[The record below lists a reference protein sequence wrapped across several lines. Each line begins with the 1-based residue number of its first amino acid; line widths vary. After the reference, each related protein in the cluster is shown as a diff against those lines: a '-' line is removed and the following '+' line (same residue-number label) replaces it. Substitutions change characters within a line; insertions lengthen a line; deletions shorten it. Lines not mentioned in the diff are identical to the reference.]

1 MGLIAMFRFQP
12 PRSRHERGQ
21 ALRGVL
27 NVGSLAVTLVATGAL
42 AQSADLAAGGQA
54 LQRGDNVEAVRL
66 LSRALASP
74 GLTPDERE
82 RALVQRGQAFLA
94 NSDAAD
100 AYDDARQALVINP
113 NDDRA
118 AGVRQKAQIA
128 LIARRPVGQPD
139 PSQAAAVFGLNSKSA
154 SQSAQTAA
162 ETAANAKAFQ
172 AAEENYHQNL
182 TQYQADR
189 KAEQDSYATAQADY
203 QAKLKAAEEKRQADL
218 AAWQACQKGDRS
230 KCAPKP
236 K

>member
-1 MGLIAMFRFQP
+1 MIAMSCFQP
-12 PRSRHERGQ
+12 ARPRDERVK
-21 ALRGVL
+21 ALRRVL
-27 NVGSLAVTLVATGAL
+27 NAGFLAATFVATGAL
-42 AQSADLAAGGQA
+42 AQSADLAAGAQA
-54 LQRGDNVEAVRL
+54 LQHGDNVEAVRL

-113 NDDRA
+113 SDDQA

-128 LIARRPVGQPD
+128 LIARRPLGQPD

-154 SQSAQTAA
+154 SQSAQAAA
-162 ETAANAKAFQ
+162 ETAANAKAYQ
-172 AAEENYHQNL
+172 AAETNYHQNL

-189 KAEQDSYATAQADY
+189 KAEQESYATAQADY
-203 QAKLKAAEEKRQADL
+203 QAKLKAADEKRQADL
-218 AAWQACQKGDRS
+218 AAWQACRKGDRS
-230 KCAPKP
+230 KCPPKA